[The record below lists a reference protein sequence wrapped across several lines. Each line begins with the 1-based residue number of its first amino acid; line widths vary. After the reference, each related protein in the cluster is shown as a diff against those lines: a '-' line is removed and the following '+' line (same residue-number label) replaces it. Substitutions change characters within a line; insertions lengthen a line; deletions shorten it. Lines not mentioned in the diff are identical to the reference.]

1 MFWVSLLIFI
11 IPATVIIGVNII
23 KTKIYFGDADDA
35 INRYGADA
43 RFNPRSSLNK
53 FLNAK
58 MAYYSIIHPLPMRW
72 LVFYSNYV
80 VPMLAAVTLLSVID
94 NMIRSAFLPDA
105 HSILFLMFVISN
117 LFNVITIRG
126 IDNIAFYFN
135 LVPSALVLA
144 LVMVPYQAFSIV
156 SVVFL
161 LPILVGNVY
170 YFARRKDLF
179 TLSLRQLKEA
189 ETKYNAGNAA

>member
-1 MFWVSLLIFI
+1 M
-11 IPATVIIGVNII
+11 
-23 KTKIYFGDADDA
+23 DDA

-58 MAYYSIIHPLPMRW
+58 MVYYSNLHSLPMRW
-72 LVFYSNYV
+72 LVFYSNYI
-80 VPMLAAVTLLSVID
+80 VPMLAAVTLLRVID
-94 NMIRSAFLPDA
+94 DVIRGAFLPDA
-105 HSILFLMFVISN
+105 HSILFLMFVLSN
-117 LFNVITIRG
+117 LFNVVTIRG
-126 IDNIAFYFN
+126 IDNLAFYFN

-144 LVMVPYQAFSIV
+144 LVLVPYQAFSIM
-156 SVVFL
+156 SVVIL
-161 LPILVGNVY
+161 LPILAGNVY

-189 ETKYNAGNAA
+189 EANYNAESAS